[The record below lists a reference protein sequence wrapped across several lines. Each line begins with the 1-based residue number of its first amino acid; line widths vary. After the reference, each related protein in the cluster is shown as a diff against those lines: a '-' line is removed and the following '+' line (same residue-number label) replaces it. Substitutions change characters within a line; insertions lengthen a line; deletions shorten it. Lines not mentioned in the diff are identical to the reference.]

1 MVFEFT
7 GIRDPV
13 TTTSSI
19 SSWEKAL
26 GAAVATATA
35 IAARA
40 KLGFLDNDLIIIA
53 SFVVRPRLLNLSF
66 SGSFGLKAHAC
77 ACVTSHRAVYSRA
90 QM

>member
-1 MVFEFT
+1 MVLVLT

-35 IAARA
+35 IAANA
-40 KLGFLDNDLIIIA
+40 KLGFLDNDLIILA
-53 SFVVRPRLLNLSF
+53 SFVVRPRLLFRSF
-66 SGSFGLKAHAC
+66 RGSFGLKAHAR
-77 ACVTSHRAVYSRA
+77 ACVTSHSAVYSCA

>member
-1 MVFEFT
+1 MVLVLT

-35 IAARA
+35 IAANA
-40 KLGFLDNDLIIIA
+40 KLGFLDNDLIILA
-53 SFVVRPRLLNLSF
+53 SFFTFSLYCTTSVVRFVFKRLQAPVLLTH
-66 SGSFGLKAHAC
+66 LE
-77 ACVTSHRAVYSRA
+77 VYICA

>member
-1 MVFEFT
+1 MVLVFT

-35 IAARA
+35 IAANA
-40 KLGFLDNDLIIIA
+40 KLGFLDNDLIILA
-53 SFVVRPRLLNLSF
+53 SFFTFSFCCTTLVNTSRQRELCGLSSSAYRHLF
-66 SGSFGLKAHAC
+66 F
-77 ACVTSHRAVYSRA
+77 
-90 QM
+90 